1 MGVIIRQSIKNSV
14 YSYAGF
20 ALGAFNT
27 LLIMPRVLE
36 KAQVGLLNTLVAY
49 SWIMAILLT
58 LGMQG
63 VVIRYF
69 SRFRDDQKGRFLF
82 LVMLVPLLGFTAFT
96 TAFFLSP
103 DTFLN
108 LLHKKEALFIENY
121 RYAFWM
127 AFGNL
132 FFELFSAWMKSHLIT
147 GPSILLRELA
157 LRIFNL
163 VLYAAYFYD
172 IIGFETLVI
181 GYAAS
186 YPGIFLILFGYAAY
200 RKTLSFELKLPDHS
214 RREMS
219 SFALYNLFNAG
230 VIYVVFQLDV
240 VMLQN
245 YSGLEDVALYT
256 ISVFAA
262 TVIQLPYRALTTIA
276 LPVIARS
283 FSENDLK
290 NVADVYRKSSH
301 TMLLI
306 GGIIYVLLVVCIPHL
321 KFFLP
326 PEYRDGIEFC
336 VIVLGLAK
344 WIDVSTGLNSAVI
357 SQSSYYRFDIVANM
371 ALLFTAFLTNY
382 LLIPMYGIK
391 GAVFATL
398 ISLSFFNFVRVG
410 YIQYKLHMGALTVKS
425 IFSVIV
431 LGLLISVGL
440 LLPDLHHPVANIALR
455 ACSVLLLFTFALYKF
470 RLSEDITDLIST
482 AGSKVKNKISK

>member
-1 MGVIIRQSIKNSV
+1 MGVIVRQSIKNSV

-69 SRFRDDQKGRFLF
+69 ARFRDEQKGRFLF
-82 LVMLVPLLGFTAFT
+82 LVLLVPLLGFTAFST
-96 TAFFLSP
+96 VFFLSP

-108 LLHKKEALFIENY
+108 LLHKKETLFIENY

-163 VLYAAYFYD
+163 ILYAAFYFD
-172 IIGFETLVI
+172 FIDFETLVI

-186 YPGIFLILFGYAAY
+186 YPAIFIILFGYAAY
-200 RKTLSFELKLPDHS
+200 RGTLRFELKLPDHS
-214 RREMS
+214 RREMT

-262 TVIQLPYRALTTIA
+262 TVIQLPYRALTSIA

-326 PEYRDGIEFC
+326 AEYRDGIEFC

-357 SQSSYYRFDIVANM
+357 SQSSYYRFDIFANL
-371 ALLFTAFLTNY
+371 ALLCTAFLTNY
-382 LLIPMYGIK
+382 LLIPPYGIQ

-410 YIQYKLHMGALTVKS
+410 YIQFKLRMAAFSVKS
-425 IFSVIV
+425 LFSVLV
-431 LGLLISVGL
+431 LAFLVIIGL
-440 LLPDLHHPVANIALR
+440 LLPNLHHPVANILLR
-455 ACSVLLLFTFALYKF
+455 AAIVLLLFTFALYTF
-470 RLSEDITDLIST
+470 RLSDDITELIAKAVGT
-482 AGSKVKNKISK
+482 VKKKITN